1 MEGMTIALARPAPP
15 ATEGAPVRASARPP
29 LPPLGPAWYP
39 AVMGT
44 GILGTLLQTY
54 AGRLPW
60 GHAAAGVALVL
71 AWTVLVLLTAGFLF
85 RIARDRGAFTAT
97 VRDVDKI
104 PMWGTVSM
112 GILAVGSST
121 ATVLPA
127 WFPALTHVAWTVDG
141 VLWVI
146 GTLIGVLA
154 ALGFTARLVGGDC
167 GTPTT
172 VWGLA
177 VVGPMVSATTGAAL
191 VPHLSGP
198 GQIWL
203 LLATI
208 ACFFLSLSVGS
219 IVFAV
224 AYHHHWR
231 VTPIPLAASASAW
244 IPLGLVGQST
254 AAAQSLAAQ
263 AGSLLTGPA
272 AGHVVQQAAN
282 AYGYLMLGIG
292 LPLVAWAIV
301 VTVRGFLGRM
311 PFGPGWWA
319 LTFPIGT
326 LSLGAC
332 LLGQGTGQPILIAI
346 GEIAT
351 LVLVGTVALC
361 VVASVRGIATRGLAA

>member
-1 MEGMTIALARPAPP
+1 MTLALARPALP
-15 ATEGAPVRASARPP
+15 ATEPPVRTTARPA

-39 AVMGT
+39 AAMGT

-60 GHAAAGVALVL
+60 GHAAAGGALVL
-71 AWTVLVLLTAGFLF
+71 SWTVLVLLTGGFLI
-85 RIARDRGAFTAT
+85 RIARDRDAFTAT

-121 ATVLPA
+121 ATVVPA
-127 WFPALTHVAWTVDG
+127 WWPALTRLAWTVDG
-141 VLWVI
+141 LLWAV
-146 GTLIGVLA
+146 GTLIGILA
-154 ALGFTARLVGGDC
+154 TLGFATRLVGGDC

-191 VPHLSGP
+191 VPHLSGA
-198 GQIWL
+198 GQVWL
-203 LLATI
+203 LSASV

-231 VTPIPLAASASAW
+231 VTPIALAASPSAW
-244 IPLGLVGQST
+244 IPLGMVGQST
-254 AAAQSLAAQ
+254 AAAQSIAAQ
-263 AGSLLTGPA
+263 TQPLLSGPDAGQVL
-272 AGHVVQQAAN
+272 QQAAN
-282 AYGYLMLGIG
+282 LHGYLMLGIG
-292 LPLVAWAIV
+292 LPLVAWAVV
-301 VTVRGFLGRM
+301 VTVRGFVGRM
-311 PFGPGWWA
+311 PFSPGWWA

-326 LSLGAC
+326 LSLGAF
-332 LLGQGTGQPILIAI
+332 LLGRGTGLAILVSV
-346 GEIAT
+346 GEVAT
-351 LVLVGTVALC
+351 LVLCGTVTLC
-361 VVASVRGIATRGLAA
+361 LVASLRGIAQRGLTA